1 MKRTIIFVALLLLVG
16 AVANAQVCTI
26 VSLGSADVDIGGGGP
41 PNNDA
46 NLSLIAIEK
55 CDGTVRGHIQDTW
68 AGGVS
73 IHAEVTCLYVDG
85 NDAWI
90 SGLITKVTP
99 AAFFDDLSGVPVS
112 IRVRDNGKFQDDP
125 PDQASFMFFN
135 EEAIDCYDRPE
146 YELFDLVNGQA
157 QIKER

>member
-1 MKRTIIFVALLLLVG
+1 MTVLQSSAWHLY
-16 AVANAQVCTI
+16 AI
-26 VSLGSADVDIGGGGP
+26 VTLGSADVDVGGGGP

-68 AGGVS
+68 AGGIS
-73 IHAEVTCLYVDG
+73 IHADVTCLYVDG

-90 SGLITKVTP
+90 SGVITKVTP
-99 AAFFDDLSGVPVS
+99 AAFFDDFSGVPVS

-125 PDQASFMFFN
+125 PDQASFIF
-135 EEAIDCYDRPE
+135 
-146 YELFDLVNGQA
+146 LFEDAVPCDETPLYQLWDLNNGQA